1 MFALLSDARIDYCS
15 QQHIWNTIKFS
26 LILIN
31 DYCHTQICTTTHTS
45 PHTRISEMHL
55 TQQSYEMD
63 KNREIKLLLSKILII
78 ILITEHIKYTSCSDY
93 YHQGH
98 QDSGLDPKI

>member
-1 MFALLSDARIDYCS
+1 MYNS
-15 QQHIWNTIKFS
+15 
-26 LILIN
+26 
-31 DYCHTQICTTTHTS
+31 
-45 PHTRISEMHL
+45 HTRISEMRS

-63 KNREIKLLLSKILII
+63 ENREIKLMLSKILII